1 MKRLKHFFYLN
12 IGLLLV
18 AAGIYYFLVPSDL
31 AAGGV
36 SGLAMVINKY
46 YNNIPVGTLMLCMNF
61 ILFIIAFFVIGKNFA
76 TRTIY
81 SSFTLSGMII
91 VFERFLPIKAPLTG
105 DIFIQLIFGI
115 LLSGIGMAIVFNQN
129 SSTGGTDIIAKII
142 NKFFHIPIG
151 KAILLV
157 DFIVTLSAALTFGIR
172 IGMYSLLGVIINGFV
187 IDHVIEGLNISEN
200 VVIITNESEK
210 IKTYIMHVLSRGSTI
225 YTAKGAFTNE
235 DKEVITTILN
245 QKEFIK
251 LRNYIRDIDPRAFIT
266 VSRVHEAL
274 GEGFKENQ

>member
-1 MKRLKHFFYLN
+1 MKRIKHFFYLN

-36 SGLAMVINKY
+36 SGLAMVLNKY
-46 YNNIPVGTLMLCMNF
+46 FSNLPIGALMLFMNF
-61 ILFIIAFFVIGKNFA
+61 ILFIIAFFIFGKNFA

-81 SSFTLSGMII
+81 SSFTLSGIII
-91 VFERFLPIKAPLTG
+91 VFERFFPIKSPLTQ
-105 DIFIQLIFGI
+105 DIFIQLIFGV

-142 NKFFHIPIG
+142 NKFFHVPIG

-172 IGMYSLLGVIINGFV
+172 IGMYSLLGVIINGYV
-187 IDHVIEGLNISEN
+187 IDHVIEGFNVSEN
-200 VVIITNESEK
+200 VVVISKESEK
-210 IKTYIMHVLSRGSTI
+210 IKAYIIDTLSRGSTI
-225 YTAKGAFTNE
+225 YAAKGAFTNE
-235 DKEVITTILN
+235 DKEVITTILS
-245 QKEFIK
+245 QKEFIR
-251 LRNYIRDIDPRAFIT
+251 LRNYISGIDPKAFIT